1 MSNGKS
7 AHLIRTS
14 VHTHIFHLGLYH
26 KLNHMK
32 KTIFFFHLREIHTN
46 MKITKPF
53 NLIKKNALSAEE
65 RVSDLSFDK
74 VVGFKGVI
82 MYLLVFGL

>member
-7 AHLIRTS
+7 DYLIRTS
-14 VHTHIFHLGLYH
+14 IHTHIFHLGLYH

-32 KTIFFFHLREIHTN
+32 KTIFFHLREIHTN

-53 NLIKKNALSAEE
+53 NLIKKMAYLRKKEFLICRSTKSS
-65 RVSDLSFDK
+65 VS
-74 VVGFKGVI
+74 KG
-82 MYLLVFGL
+82 